1 MHFAGFF
8 LLMFV
13 SLLSFSQ
20 EKKRVDIEQADFLES
35 NEKIASNAQRLVGN
49 VRIRH
54 ENILM
59 WCDSAYTY
67 TGTNRVDAF

>member
-49 VRIRH
+49 V
-54 ENILM
+54 
-59 WCDSAYTY
+59 
-67 TGTNRVDAF
+67 